1 MKLKDKVAVITGGTS
16 GIGLAIARA
25 FAREGAK
32 VTIAGRTAAPQVAQE
47 LGPEAH
53 AVECD
58 VTRVADLERL
68 FAEVAQRHGRV
79 DVVVA
84 NAGRNAMAPVEYIDE
99 ATFDMLMD
107 TNIKGVFFTVQK
119 ALPLMQAGGS
129 IILMA
134 SAMHQRG
141 FAMTAVYSAT
151 KAAVRSFARSL
162 AAELTPKQI
171 RVNAISPGAIDTPL
185 YDKLGMPPEQVAG
198 MKEAFAKQIP
208 VGKLGMVED
217 VAAGAVYLA
226 SDDSRYCT
234 GSDLSIDGGVGHL

>member
-32 VTIAGRTAAPQVAQE
+32 VTIAGRTAGPQAAQE
-47 LGPEAH
+47 LGPDGH

-84 NAGRNAMAPVEYIDE
+84 NAGRNVMAPVEYVDE
-99 ATFDMLMD
+99 GTFDMLMD
-107 TNIKGVFFTVQK
+107 TNVKGVFFTVQK

-129 IILMA
+129 IILTA

-141 FAMTAVYSAT
+141 LAMAAVYSAT
-151 KAAVRSFARSL
+151 KAAVRSFARTL
-162 AAELTPKQI
+162 AAELAPKQI
-171 RVNAISPGAIDTPL
+171 RVNAISPGTIDTPL
-185 YDKLGMPPEQVAG
+185 YDKFGMPPEQVAG
-198 MKEAFAKQIP
+198 MKEAVAKQIP
-208 VGKLGMVED
+208 VGKFGAVED

-234 GSDLSIDGGVGHL
+234 GSDLSIDGGFGHL